1 MFRVLIEVATN
12 GAFNLKLSICLM
24 FIFLKCLL
32 VNVYWLLFLPPVGYD
47 MPEIRFRP
55 YPGGNFLPEI
65 PFRPYP
71 GGNILPEI
79 RGRLYP
85 GGNILP
91 EIRGRLYPTGG

>member
-47 MPEIRFRP
+47 MPEIR
-55 YPGGNFLPEI
+55 
-65 PFRPYP
+65 
-71 GGNILPEI
+71 
-79 RGRLYP
+79 GRLYP
-85 GGNILP
+85 GGVWSATNV
-91 EIRGRLYPTGG
+91 GKVYPTGG

>member
-65 PFRPYP
+65 RGRLYP
-71 GGNILPEI
+71 GGNFLPEI
-79 RGRLYP
+79 RGRLYS
-85 GGNILP
+85 GGVWSATNV
-91 EIRGRLYPTGG
+91 GKVYPTGG